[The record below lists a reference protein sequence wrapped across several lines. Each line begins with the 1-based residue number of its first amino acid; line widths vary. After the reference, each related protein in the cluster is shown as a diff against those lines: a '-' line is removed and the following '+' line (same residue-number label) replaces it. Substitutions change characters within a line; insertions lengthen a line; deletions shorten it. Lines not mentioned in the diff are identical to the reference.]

1 MEKSWVLGHWWGE
14 RVIYFQ
20 QLLWV
25 PCSAH
30 TAWSLTPAWYSRCRV
45 QTALLSTLA
54 LRLGFSKIGFSIVH
68 WKLLVSQLF
77 FLHRLWG
84 MALGSSAEVSFLV
97 SSRISKA
104 LPTKNFR
111 LIFFNCNVHIVDL
124 IQNAGGVLHP
134 LCWFDFKFVS
144 LGSLFVL
151 IVEESLDMLVL
162 WLFIFQ
168 KIEFRLTFVPL
179 QVSSF
184 FVEGQRIKASLL
196 VLEGHSPHLL
206 TFGEGNFHLLTQ
218 VKYYMEKTKLSFPT
232 SPQKTNMEDE

>member
-45 QTALLSTLA
+45 QTALLSALA

-68 WKLLVSQLF
+68 RKLLVSQLF

-84 MALGSSAEVSFLV
+84 MALGSGAEVSFLV
-97 SSRISKA
+97 SSRISKT

-134 LCWFDFKFVS
+134 LCCFDFKFVS
-144 LGSLFVL
+144 LESLFVL
-151 IVEESLDMLVL
+151 IVEDNSKVPEFSL
-162 WLFIFQ
+162 WFW
-168 KIEFRLTFVPL
+168 K
-179 QVSSF
+179 
-184 FVEGQRIKASLL
+184 LL
-196 VLEGHSPHLL
+196 VLVCSKFDFIVCIVYSFELL
-206 TFGEGNFHLLTQ
+206 ILCTGSGFLRAKLLFLTGIFSQ
-218 VKYYMEKTKLSFPT
+218 I
-232 SPQKTNMEDE
+232 